1 MTAQYATPEEFDVL
15 IRLGLTLNEARVLM
29 ALYTCE
35 NSTAKLIAKSSG
47 VAREIV
53 YQIIPKL
60 QKKGLV
66 DELVTTPKTFKAVP
80 FDAVLDVLLK
90 QRKQEDKDLFAKAKE
105 MAKRQ
110 QQINYQVKNEDSNI
124 TIIAPKKGDPNWKR
138 DWETYQDSVDLI
150 MPTHKFLQWPQHF
163 AEASI
168 DCAMK
173 RRVKIRLITEKE
185 TQSILENPP
194 AKYFS
199 PSLTLKLNYVSYRF
213 VDATPVEVVIFDKK
227 IMYVS
232 TINEKQVKDMVWLR
246 SNNGFLA
253 EMANNYFE
261 NLWNSAV
268 APIESKAS
276 SKRLPFIRQKLEVQR

>member
-1 MTAQYATPEEFDVL
+1 
-15 IRLGLTLNEARVLM
+15 M
-29 ALYTCE
+29 ALYASE
-35 NSTAKLIAKSSG
+35 NLTAKSVSRASG

-80 FDAVLDVLLK
+80 LEDALDVLLQ

-105 MAKRQ
+105 MAKKQ
-110 QQINYQVKNEDSNI
+110 QQNNSAVKNDDSNI

-138 DWETYQDSVDLI
+138 DWMNYQKCVDLI
-150 MPTHKFLQWPQHF
+150 MPTNKFLQWPQYF
-163 AEASI
+163 AEVSI
-168 DCAMK
+168 EGSAKKKLKM
-173 RRVKIRLITEKE
+173 RMITEKG
-185 TQSILENPP
+185 TQSIIENPP

-199 PSLTLKLNYVSYRF
+199 PSLASKLKYVEYRF
-213 VDATPVEVVIFDKK
+213 VEVVPVELVIFDKR

-232 TINEKQVKDMVWLR
+232 TQKEKQTKDMVWLR
-246 SNNGFLA
+246 SNNGFLV

-261 NLWNSAV
+261 SLWSN
-268 APIESKAS
+268 PIEPVKGKSTQT
-276 SKRLPFIRQKLEVQR
+276 LPILQQNYR